1 MPERASK
8 SFSRT
13 EILAALQA
21 LGDELSSQGVHGQIF
36 IVGGAA
42 MALAYSTR
50 RVTKDIDAVFE
61 PKGAI
66 YDAAAKVAED
76 LGLPEDWLNDA
87 AKGFMPGADEDPR
100 PVPNIRGIEIT
111 TASPQYL
118 LAMKLM
124 AMRLGED
131 DEDIETLIR
140 ECGLHSAQEALEVL
154 ARMYPTREPLVKTQ
168 FFLEELFGPAGTT
181 KRPPMPDR

>member
-1 MPERASK
+1 VPEKHFTQARILRAL
-8 SFSRT
+8 T
-13 EILAALQA
+13 A
-21 LGDELSSQGVHGQIF
+21 LGEELTNQGVRGQIF

-61 PKGAI
+61 PKSAI
-66 YDAAAKVAED
+66 YTAAAKVAKD

-87 AKGFMPGADEDPR
+87 AKGFMPGEDEHAR
-100 PVPNIRGIEIT
+100 PVPEVRGIEIT

-124 AMRLGED
+124 AMRFGED
-131 DEDIETLIR
+131 DEDIEILLR
-140 ECGLHSAQEALEVL
+140 ACGLHSAEDALDLLQRIYPSQE
-154 ARMYPTREPLVKTQ
+154 PPPKTR
-168 FFLEELFGPAGTT
+168 FFLEELFG
-181 KRPPMPDR
+181 

>member
-1 MPERASK
+1 VPERHFTRA
-8 SFSRT
+8 T
-13 EILAALQA
+13 IIAALQA
-21 LGDELSSQGVHGQIF
+21 LGEELTGEGVRGQIF

-61 PKGAI
+61 PKSAI
-66 YDAAAKVAED
+66 YLAAAKVAED

-87 AKGFMPGADEDPR
+87 VKGFMPGDDEHAR
-100 PVPNIRGIEIT
+100 PVPDITGIEIS

-124 AMRLGED
+124 AMRFGED
-131 DEDIETLIR
+131 DEDIEILLR
-140 ECGLHSAQEALEVL
+140 ECGLHSAQEALDLLEH
-154 ARMYPTREPLVKTQ
+154 MYPHQEPPPKTRL
-168 FFLEELFGPAGTT
+168 FLEELFGSMQAP
-181 KRPPMPDR
+181 

>member
-1 MPERASK
+1 VPERHFTQA
-8 SFSRT
+8 R
-13 EILAALQA
+13 ILSALEA
-21 LGDELSSQGVHGQIF
+21 LGDELTRQGIRGQIF

-61 PKGAI
+61 PKSAI
-66 YDAAAKVAED
+66 YIAAAKVAED

-87 AKGFMPGADEDPR
+87 AKGFMPGDDEHPR
-100 PVPNIRGIEIT
+100 PVPDIRGIEVT

-124 AMRLGED
+124 AMRIGED
-131 DEDIETLIR
+131 DEDIEILLR
-140 ECGLHSAQEALEVL
+140 ECGLCSATEALDL
-154 ARMYPTREPLVKTQ
+154 LKRIYPSREPPPKTR
-168 FFLEELFGPAGTT
+168 FFLEELLGVKA
-181 KRPPMPDR
+181 KNKKD